1 MHNDILAKATSDNSY
16 VDAVI
21 AIRCE
26 NLDYIE
32 FLGYN
37 PLEQYGD
44 KQIKIHT
51 VQEVDLLIWE
61 RKVIVPFSARSNF
74 LRDAHR
80 VHLGHSVNYDR
91 VALRYWWPGM
101 QQAFMNFTNLCT
113 LCAEFDRI
121 DSLEI

>member
-1 MHNDILAKATSDNSY
+1 MYNDILTKATSDNSY
-16 VDAVI
+16 IDTI
-21 AIRCE
+21 FAICCG

-44 KQIKIHT
+44 KQIELHT
-51 VQEVDLLIWE
+51 VQGITLLIWE
-61 RKVIVPFSARSNF
+61 RKIIVPFSARTTF

-80 VHLGHSVNYDR
+80 VHLGFLANYDR
-91 VALRYWWPGM
+91 IALRYWWPEM
-101 QQAFMNFTNLCT
+101 QQEFREFTNLCT
-113 LCAEFDRI
+113 LCAEFDKF